1 MITIVIATP
10 IYLFRRGFRSIIEK
24 NESYL
29 LKGEITNKKEFWNKL
44 KIFQPDIIAIDMDQR
59 DFILHDD
66 IEMIHEVSPLTKI
79 LVISENN
86 KKDIILKAIK
96 NGVLGY
102 LTKECDENEI
112 LTALDSLSR
121 GEKFFCN
128 KILNVILEEKIEEP
142 KNEIELTKREIEII
156 RLIAEK
162 YSNQEIADKLFI
174 SIHTVYTHR
183 KNIMKKLKLK
193 SPVELILYAIDSG
206 II

>member
-1 MITIVIATP
+1 MKNIMIASSVF
-10 IYLFRRGFRSIIEK
+10 LFREGLKSILKK
-24 NESYL
+24 NNNFIL
-29 LKGEITNKKEFWNKL
+29 QDEITNKKEFWNKL
-44 KIFQPDIIAIDMDQR
+44 KISQPDILVIDIDQR
-59 DFILHDD
+59 NFILHDD
-66 IEMIHEVSPLTKI
+66 IDMINEVSPLTKI

-112 LTALDSLSR
+112 LIALNSLSR

-128 KILNVILEEKIEEP
+128 KILNIILEEKIEEP
-142 KNEIELTKREIEII
+142 KNEAELTKREIEII

>member
-1 MITIVIATP
+1 MIKVTITSPVF
-10 IYLFRRGFRSIIEK
+10 LFREGFKSILKKK
-24 NESYL
+24 NNFVIQD
-29 LKGEITNKKEFWNKL
+29 EITNKKEFWNKL
-44 KIFQPDIIAIDMDQR
+44 KSFQPDILAIDIDQR
-59 DFILHDD
+59 DFIHLDD
-66 IEMIHEVSPLTKI
+66 IVRINEVSPETKI
-79 LVISENN
+79 LVISDNN
-86 KKDIILKAIK
+86 KKDIVMKVIK

-102 LTKECDENEI
+102 LTKECEENEI
-112 LTALDSLSR
+112 LIALDSLSK

-128 KILNVILEEKIEEP
+128 KILNVILESKIEEP
-142 KNEIELTKREIEII
+142 KKEAELTKREIEII